1 MMALAPIVG
10 NPYSTVKALYR
21 SAKLSNSSTV
31 KSFLISVCVV
41 ILDSSL
47 VSCVRNYSVVS
58 AIHFPFSRNN
68 PLFRLIDPPY
78 DLPIQDGTILAIVA
92 VIIYSDHPAA
102 WVGA

>member
-58 AIHFPFSRNN
+58 TIHFPKRLSS
-68 PLFRLIDPPY
+68 PAPHGAVLYAGLQAFRTAISNL
-78 DLPIQDGTILAIVA
+78 LATVRT
-92 VIIYSDHPAA
+92 
-102 WVGA
+102 